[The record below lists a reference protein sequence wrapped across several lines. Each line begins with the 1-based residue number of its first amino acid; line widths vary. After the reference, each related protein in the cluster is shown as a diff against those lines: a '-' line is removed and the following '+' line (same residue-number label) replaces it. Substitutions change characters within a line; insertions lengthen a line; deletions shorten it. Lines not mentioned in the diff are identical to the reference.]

1 MIESNDFY
9 NNALINDYKSNYQKA
24 FDNYLRS
31 ISSKEVNE
39 DQSRLNV
46 LGILVSYVFDNGATY
61 DMLNVSLEPASV
73 MLYNLGKH
81 STLVSDNIELKFLY
95 FYISNYYSNFSEENN
110 CESDLLKLIAQ
121 DPSCPFGYVIHETCY
136 PGFPLKNKDKKVE
149 EFILTT
155 EKKLTCLNEYFR
167 SIVE

>member
-9 NNALINDYKSNYQKA
+9 NDALINDYKSDYQNA

-31 ISSKEVNE
+31 ISAREVNE

-46 LGILVSYVFDNGATY
+46 LGILISYVFDNGATY

-73 MLYNLGKH
+73 MLYNLGEH
-81 STLVSDNIELKFLY
+81 SALVSDSIELKFLY
-95 FYISNYYSNFSEENN
+95 FYISNYYSDFSDENS
-110 CESDLLKLIAQ
+110 CESNLLELIAQ
-121 DPSCPFGYVIHETCY
+121 NSNCLFGYVIHETCY
-136 PGFPLKNKDKKVE
+136 PGSPLKNKDKKIE
-149 EFILTT
+149 EFFLAT
-155 EKKLTCLNEYFR
+155 EKKPTCLNQYFR